1 MDRSE
6 VIFLIK
12 QEYTQDE
19 YGVIDSEN
27 TEKQVYCDVSS
38 ISASE
43 LFEGGRNG
51 LNPELKFIMFR
62 YDYDDE
68 SIVKYKGKFYSIYR
82 TYIGKNETIEL
93 YCEKRKG
100 TSHE

>member
-6 VIFLIK
+6 VIYLNK
-12 QEYTQDE
+12 QEYTKDE
-19 YGVIDSEN
+19 YGIIDSEK
-27 TEKQVYCDVSS
+27 TKKRVYCDVSS
-38 ISASE
+38 VSASE
-43 LFEGGRNG
+43 IFEGGRNG
-51 LNPELKFIMFR
+51 LNPEIKFIMFR

-68 SIVKYKGKFYSIYR
+68 SICQYKNNYYTIYR
-82 TYIGKNETIEL
+82 TYVGKNETIEL